1 LWLWLRL
8 GLRASIWLKLC
19 LWLTIWFRLR
29 LRLRWLW
36 LRWLWHLP
44 TLGPRLN
51 SLLKRWLGSWSAP
64 SLRLG
69 GAYGFGST
77 GWLGGPEWLMAW
89 AMDFWHG
96 MTAAAREAIR
106 VRNVIGVARLE
117 LGAGRVAATIVTG
130 AAVAALTDSVGLAI
144 GL

>member
-1 LWLWLRL
+1 
-8 GLRASIWLKLC
+8 
-19 LWLTIWFRLR
+19 
-29 LRLRWLW
+29 
-36 LRWLWHLP
+36 
-44 TLGPRLN
+44 
-51 SLLKRWLGSWSAP
+51 
-64 SLRLG
+64 
-69 GAYGFGST
+69 
-77 GWLGGPEWLMAW
+77 MAW

-130 AAVAALTDSVGLAI
+130 AIVTGAIVTGAAVAALTDSVGLAI